1 MNTELKRILYNITAL
16 ADLGEEITSEK
27 SFNEKIRSVLYVVSG
42 TFLAVKG
49 AIFIY
54 DGEGGA
60 LVPIA
65 LKGWSEAD
73 LESLTLDFQ
82 EPLKRNE
89 AYLLGGGNG
98 DFAVLSLEATSS
110 LRDGGAEVFVPLWA
124 RDEFIGALVLSDK
137 FTSEEYS
144 AEDLELLRAI
154 SSQIAIAIQNHNF
167 FTDLSAN
174 LEKNKKLLE
183 DMRLIYHD
191 TIQAFAAAIDAK
203 DVCTRHH
210 SHRVAKYVVAIAR
223 ELDWSAEDVEGIYI
237 AGLLHDVGKIIIHDR
252 ILSKGSALT
261 EEEIREIRQHPRIS
275 YDIISKIRFPWKDV
289 VQSVKHHHERPD
301 GNGYPDA
308 LLDAELSEGAKILS
322 LADAFDAMTT
332 DRPYR
337 AAMGLKEAID
347 ELRRCLGTQ
356 FDPRI
361 MNAFCKALDKEI
373 KGELP
378 DPNILPNLNGDF
390 DTSVIT
396 DLLEA
401 TILELSE

>member
-1 MNTELKRILYNITAL
+1 MNTEIKRILYNITAL
-16 ADLGEEITSEK
+16 ADLGEEITSVK

-54 DGEGGA
+54 DREGGV

-65 LKGWSEAD
+65 LKGWSDAD
-73 LESLTLDFQ
+73 LDSLALDYH
-82 EPLKRNE
+82 ELLKRNE

-98 DFAVLSLEATSS
+98 DFDALSDEATSS
-110 LRDGGAEVFVPLWA
+110 LRDRGAEVFVPLWA

-154 SSQIAIAIQNHNF
+154 SSQIAIAVQNHNLF
-167 FTDLSAN
+167 NDLSAN
-174 LEKNKKLLE
+174 LGKNKKLLE

-223 ELDWSAEDVEGIYI
+223 ELGWNDEDIEGIYI
-237 AGLLHDVGKIIIHDR
+237 AGLLHDVGKIIVHDR
-252 ILSKGSALT
+252 ILSKCSTLT
-261 EEEIREIRQHPRIS
+261 AEELREIRQHPKIS

-308 LLDAELSEGAKILS
+308 LLDGELTDGAKILS
-322 LADAFDAMTT
+322 LADSFDAMTT
-332 DRPYR
+332 NRPYR
-337 AAMGLKEAID
+337 DALGLKEAID

-373 KGELP
+373 KGQLP
-378 DPNILPNLNGDF
+378 EPNILPHLNGEF
-390 DTSVIT
+390 DASVIT

-401 TILELSE
+401 TIRELSE